1 MRDVSAFFLNQP
13 MAMLIRKREMRQRLL
28 RSRQC
33 WDWRDELASAER
45 FRAFQRFG
53 RSLVDRT
60 HVKFVNKI
68 KVVCSF
74 LASVLRWRQIMCGA
88 VLIVPR
94 QVSCLV
100 VDTR

>member
-1 MRDVSAFFLNQP
+1 
-13 MAMLIRKREMRQRLL
+13 MRQRLL

-33 WDWRDELASAER
+33 LDWRDELASAER
-45 FRAFQRFG
+45 FRTFQRFG

-60 HVKFVNKI
+60 HAKFVNKI

-74 LASVLRWRQIMCGA
+74 LASVLRWRQIMCGT

-100 VDTR
+100 VDTT